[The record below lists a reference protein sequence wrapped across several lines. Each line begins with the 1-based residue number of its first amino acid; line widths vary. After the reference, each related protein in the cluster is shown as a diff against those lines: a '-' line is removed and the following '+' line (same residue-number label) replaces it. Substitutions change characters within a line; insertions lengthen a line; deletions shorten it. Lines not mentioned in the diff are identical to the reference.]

1 MPVGFGHGLLG
12 IPRLCFFLA
21 YQDGRESLLGRP
33 WGKHRERRRLMLA
46 NLQHVAHDLAEAVH
60 RAGGRAFL
68 VGGSVR
74 DKLLGLTP
82 KDADMEV
89 FGLDG
94 EVVESLVSEFGSV
107 HLIGKQFAV
116 LHVSTPHG
124 ALEVSLPRRES
135 KTGPGHKG
143 FLVDADPHM
152 KPAEAARRR
161 DFTVNA
167 MMEDP
172 LTGEVIDPF
181 EGKKDL
187 ERGCLRHV
195 SDAFSED
202 PLRVL
207 RASRF
212 AARFGWSLARETSAL
227 CRTLDLSEL
236 PRERLES
243 EWKDIL
249 LHGRFPGR
257 GLLAMEQTGALAF
270 FPELAALRNVPQDPV
285 WHPEGDVLH
294 HTALCLDAAVSLR
307 EEMADPWAEMLAILC
322 HDLGKAVETNFER
335 ARWRS
340 AAHDTS
346 GVSLTRS
353 LLARITAQEEL
364 VVKVGALVR
373 EHLRPSQL
381 WFVKDD
387 VSDSAIRRLAIRV
400 DIPALIR
407 VAWADAAGR
416 TMPHPKDWEVGQW
429 LLSRAADLG
438 VKDSAPQPFLRGKDA
453 LELGMKPGKK
463 IGVLLEQA
471 FELQLDG
478 KLENRDAAL
487 QWLSG
492 RFPGGLG

>member
-1 MPVGFGHGLLG
+1 MS
-12 IPRLCFFLA
+12 A
-21 YQDGRESLLGRP
+21 D
-33 WGKHRERRRLMLA
+33 
-46 NLQHVAHDLAEAVH
+46 LQHVAHELAEAVH

-82 KDADMEV
+82 KDADVEV
-89 FGLDG
+89 FDLDA
-94 EVVESLVSEFGSV
+94 EVVESLVGEFGSV

-124 ALEVSLPRRES
+124 VLEVSLPRRES

-143 FLVDADPHM
+143 FSVDADPHM

-172 LTGEVIDPF
+172 LTGEILDPF
-181 EGKKDL
+181 DGKKDL
-187 ERGCLRHV
+187 ERGRLRHV
-195 SDAFSED
+195 SNAFAED

-212 AARFGWSLARETSAL
+212 AARFGWRVARSTSAL
-227 CRTLDLSEL
+227 CRALDLSEL
-236 PRERLES
+236 PRERIEA

-249 LHGRFPGR
+249 LRGRFPGA
-257 GLLAMEQTGALAF
+257 GLLTMEATGALVS

-285 WHPEGDVLH
+285 WHPEGDVLQ
-294 HTALCLDAAVSLR
+294 HTALCLDAAVALR
-307 EEMADPWAEMLAILC
+307 EEMKDPWAEMLAVLC
-322 HDLGKAVETNFER
+322 HDLGKAVETDFER

-353 LLARITAQEEL
+353 LLARITAQEDL

-381 WFVKDD
+381 WFVKED

-400 DIPALIR
+400 DIPALVR

-416 TMPHPKDWEVGQW
+416 TMPQPKDWEIGQW
-429 LLSRAADLG
+429 LLARASDLG
-438 VKDSAPQPFLRGKDA
+438 VKDSAPQPFLRGKDV
-453 LELGMKPGKK
+453 LDLGMKPGKK

-478 KLENRDAAL
+478 ALEDRDAAL
-487 QWLSG
+487 QWLHC
-492 RFPGGLG
+492 RLKGGSES